1 MDFNGIWMAFEWDF
15 NILFLV
21 HVPIWIVKDHQDWMS
36 VTVIHRG
43 DSNVF
48 EVAEPAEAHGL
59 LCEVHFWATVTL
71 EWG

>member
-1 MDFNGIWMAFEWDF
+1 
-15 NILFLV
+15 
-21 HVPIWIVKDHQDWMS
+21 MS